1 MSNKKRLFI
10 ILGVVVVLA
19 IIVVANLKRQSSGTV
34 EVTVEKVKR
43 GTIVQT
49 VSGTGKV
56 QPEME
61 VKISAFVAGVIK
73 KIYVKEGDR
82 VRKGQLLAELDRE
95 RYVAGLDRAK
105 STLKSAEASLKK
117 ARADYQRMKELH
129 DQNLASAADLENAEA
144 NLLMAESQLEQAQ
157 ASLREAQD
165 SLDKTRLLSP
175 IDGVVT
181 RLNKEEGE
189 IALGSQF
196 QADVIMTVADLSK
209 MEVRAQVDE
218 NDVVLVAVGNPA
230 KIEVDALPD
239 TVLEGRV
246 TEIAHSAQTRGM
258 GTAEEVTNF
267 EVRVAI
273 VTPHPK
279 LRPGMSATVDIQT
292 AKHDSTLYLPIQ
304 CLTAR
309 EVSDSTLLALA
320 EKERRK
326 WRKSSKETVD
336 QTVSEISGENA
347 GAPGTKEGG
356 KESNTVEVVFVVDN
370 GVAKMV
376 PVRTG
381 ISSDTDI
388 EVLSG
393 VKEGD
398 LVVSGP
404 YKVLSKVLRDGMK
417 VKIKKEKPKLTGGA

>member
-10 ILGVVVVLA
+10 ILGVVILLA
-19 IIVVANLKRQSSGTV
+19 VIVAVNLKRQSGSSV

-56 QPEME
+56 HPEME

-73 KIYVKEGDR
+73 KIYVKEGER

-117 ARADYQRMKELH
+117 ARADYKRMKQLFE
-129 DQNLASAADLENAEA
+129 QNLASAADLENAEA
-144 NLLMAESQLEQAQ
+144 NLMMAESQLEQAQ

-196 QADVIMTVADLSK
+196 QADVIMTVADLRR

-218 NDVVLVAVGNPA
+218 NDVVLVNVGNPA

-246 TEIAHSAQTRGM
+246 TEIAHSAQTRGL

-267 EVRVAI
+267 EVRVAV

-292 AKHDSTLYLPIQ
+292 ARHDSVLYVPIQ

-320 EKERRK
+320 KKERRK
-326 WRKSSKETVD
+326 WRKGSKETVD
-336 QTVSEISGENA
+336 QTVAEVTGETGAGASAKKAEGEN
-347 GAPGTKEGG
+347 
-356 KESNTVEVVFVVDN
+356 NTVEVVFVVRD

-388 EVLSG
+388 ELLSG

-417 VKIKKEKPKLTGGA
+417 VKIKKEKPKLGGSA